1 MRLSKEKGRQPVTIC
16 ATIKR
21 DNEEQRAILV
31 TSCNDMIDHWLPRS
45 QILRRV
51 KNDDG
56 TEAIV
61 IRMWL
66 AVEKGIEFDE
76 ELPEEEIPF

>member
-1 MRLSKEKGRQPVTIC
+1 MRLSKERGRQPVAIC
-16 ATIKR
+16 ARIKR
-21 DNEEQRAILV
+21 DNEAQKAILV
-31 TSCNDMIDHWLPRS
+31 TSCNDGIEHWLPRS
-45 QILRRV
+45 QVLRRV

-76 ELPEEEIPF
+76 ELPEEEVSF